1 MYIKEYDYSEIFDI
15 MDDID
20 YNKKYVEIVDILLDI
35 GVNVEYSIL
44 DKKVIFEYNENK
56 KFTAVMTLLKLDE
69 LLHSYNNSNTLK

>member
-1 MYIKEYDYSEIFDI
+1 MYIKEYDYSEIFDM